1 MIIFN
6 QMISIKT
13 YTIQFSIFYSSG
25 AVFKIAP
32 FFVLFK
38 IAPLY
43 LSWPT
48 ISTCLKLLTKD
59 PVLGLIWTRFISK
72 VGQSWTPFIFILT
85 SWYFSDRYFT
95 IKLTY
100 LTKTNYDIINFKKY
114 RFCGAIIEHPI
125 FTMKINKICIINH
138 LLCKL
143 IIPRCFL
150 TF

>member
-6 QMISIKT
+6 QMISIEIF
-13 YTIQFSIFYSSG
+13 TIQFSIFYSSR

-43 LSWPT
+43 LSRPT

-59 PVLGLIWTRFISK
+59 PMLGLIWTCFLSK

-85 SWYFSDRYFT
+85 SWYFSDLYFT
-95 IKLTY
+95 IKWTY
-100 LTKTNYDIINFKKY
+100 LTKKIYDIINFKKY
-114 RFCGAIIEHPI
+114 RFCGAISEHPI
-125 FTMKINKICIINH
+125 FSVKINRICIRNH
-138 LLCKL
+138 W
-143 IIPRCFL
+143 
-150 TF
+150 

>member
-25 AVFKIAP
+25 AVFRIAP

-43 LSWPT
+43 LSRPT

-95 IKLTY
+95 IKWTY
-100 LTKTNYDIINFKKY
+100 LTKKNYEIINFKKY

-125 FTMKINKICIINH
+125 FSVKINRICIINH
-138 LLCKL
+138 W
-143 IIPRCFL
+143 
-150 TF
+150 

>member
-85 SWYFSDRYFT
+85 SWYFLDRYFT
-95 IKLTY
+95 IKWTY
-100 LTKTNYDIINFKKY
+100 LTKKISPQEWYSIN
-114 RFCGAIIEHPI
+114 CSI
-125 FTMKINKICIINH
+125 FENFISQPSHFDKIGSN
-138 LLCKL
+138 
-143 IIPRCFL
+143 PWSSPSPTRCFQR
-150 TF
+150 